1 MREKNISKKD
11 KILIALTAA
20 DFALDRLVKD
30 CIVTV
35 FLSKSFEGNV
45 DSTSGRW
52 GGFVGKH
59 LLFLKNHGT
68 IHQIPVDHIEK
79 IVILE
84 LSTKVVT
91 EISF

>member
-1 MREKNISKKD
+1 MGEKNISKKD
-11 KILIALTAA
+11 KILTALTTAN
-20 DFALDRLVKD
+20 FTLDRLAKD

-35 FLSKSFEGNV
+35 FLSRSFEGNV
-45 DSTSGRW
+45 NSTSGRW
-52 GGFVGKH
+52 GDFVDDH

-68 IHQIPVDHIEK
+68 IHQIPVEHIEK

-84 LSTKVVT
+84 LPTKVVT